1 MYDETKERKSG
12 TRTILLVIL
21 AVAFVIAILW
31 KQGLIRWEQSPEEQN
46 EQIVAVE
53 TEPALSHSSDFTVS
67 ENEWREL
74 QNKVDQLRKEVD
86 KLKFANSKVNNTQ
99 QQTTMKRDSDLNQ
112 SSKSPAGNTSEIQK
126 SVPATSISEEM
137 SKPKESTTSPN
148 DPNALTL
155 ANYHH
160 DWVQSEATVALQNN
174 TDRTITSFTGRMIYY
189 DMSGNML
196 DYQDFTKSV
205 TIEPGMVKNFSLKG
219 YGYREHYAYY
229 KSQTT
234 ATNPDR
240 KYKVKFELKSYKTK

>member
-21 AVAFVIAILW
+21 VVAFVIAILW
-31 KQGLIRWEQSPEEQN
+31 RQGLIRWEKSPEEQN

-53 TEPALSHSSDFTVS
+53 EPAISQSSGFMVS

-74 QNKVDQLRKEVD
+74 QNEVNQLRKEVD
-86 KLKFANSKVNNTQ
+86 KLKSANSKVINNQ
-99 QQTTMKRDSDLNQ
+99 QQTTTKRDSDLNQ
-112 SSKSPAGNTSEIQK
+112 SSKSPVGNTSKVQE
-126 SVPATSISEEM
+126 SAPATSISEEM
-137 SKPKESTTSPN
+137 SKPKESTTTPN

-205 TIEPGMVKNFSLKG
+205 TIEPNMVKNFSLKG